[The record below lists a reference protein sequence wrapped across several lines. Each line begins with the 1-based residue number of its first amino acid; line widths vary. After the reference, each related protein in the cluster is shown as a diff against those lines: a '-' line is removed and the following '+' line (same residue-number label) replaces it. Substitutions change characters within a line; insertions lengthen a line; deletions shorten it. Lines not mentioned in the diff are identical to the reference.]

1 MLASDET
8 GRSEWAAK
16 ERELRSG
23 EVSLLTA
30 VLERVEASM
39 AGGRAADVCMA
50 DGRLGCFRGDE
61 VVGMRWWIESLAFR
75 VCSLYDLAGWS

>member
-8 GRSEWAAK
+8 GRAEWAAK

-50 DGRLGCFRGDE
+50 DRRLGCFRGDKVGGDE
-61 VVGMRWWIESLAFR
+61 VEDRKSGVQGLLFI
-75 VCSLYDLAGWS
+75 